1 LEVVNRVLR
10 HVTVLLV
17 STPLRVA
24 IVTGAGSGI
33 GQAAAL
39 GLLADGYAVAVAG
52 RRQDALDETVRLAN
66 APDRALA
73 VATDVTDPDSVAQL
87 FTKTQSAFGRLD
99 VLFNNAGMSAPGLA
113 IDALTVEQWRAVV
126 DVNLTGVFLCTQHAF
141 RQMKGQQ
148 PRGGRII
155 NNGSLAAHVPRP
167 HSAPYAATK
176 HAVTGLTKATALDG
190 RAWDICCSQIDI
202 GNAKTAM
209 AAKHAVGALQ
219 PNGEIAVE
227 PLLDLDHVV
236 RAIVY
241 MAGLPLDANVP
252 FLTVMATKMPYVG
265 RG

>member
-1 LEVVNRVLR
+1 M
-10 HVTVLLV
+10 
-17 STPLRVA
+17 
-24 IVTGAGSGI
+24 TGAGSGI
-33 GQAAAL
+33 GRAVSL
-39 GLLADGYAVAVAG
+39 GLLADGYAVALAG
-52 RRQDALDETVRLAN
+52 RRQEALDETVRLTN
-66 APDRALA
+66 TPERALA
-73 VATDVTDPDSVAQL
+73 VATDVTDPESVARL

-141 RQMKGQQ
+141 RQMKGS
-148 PRGGRII
+148 
-155 NNGSLAAHVPRP
+155 SLAAAASSTMARSRRTSPGLIRRHTRRPSTPSRGSPKPPRSTAA
-167 HSAPYAATK
+167 HGTSAAVRSTSAT
-176 HAVTGLTKATALDG
+176 
-190 RAWDICCSQIDI
+190 RRPS
-202 GNAKTAM
+202 M

-227 PLLDLDHVV
+227 PMLDLEHVV
-236 RAIVY
+236 RAVVY